1 MRSKSSFASFV
12 LPLAGAGLLAVGL
25 AGPAAALD
33 KMRVIITDA
42 VTPLVP
48 NSSAILAKTGGYY
61 ERNGLDVELIRVQS
75 TPSAVAALTSGQG
88 DMANISVDTA
98 LQLVARGQ
106 LKGKAVTSP
115 DKAIPFM
122 IVGKTSIASPKDLV
136 GKTFGISRVGG
147 VDHTQSIT
155 VLRTLGVDT
164 DKIEL
169 VAIGDPAARAN
180 VIAAG
185 RVDSTSMSIGVWSSM
200 KEKNGLKPLVSQADY
215 FNAAPVVS
223 KVNVVTD
230 DYAKANG
237 KLITAFVKSVM
248 QASRDYHAKPA
259 VWAEAMAKDRTD
271 VPKATLDELAELY
284 KNSWSANGG
293 LNLKALQF
301 TADEIYK
308 GPDFKDVPKVEL
320 AQWVDT
326 SYADAVI
333 KELGKTPGIDDPG
346 R

>member
-1 MRSKSSFASFV
+1 MRAKINLKFA
-12 LPLAGAGLLAVGL
+12 LPIALAGAMAA

-42 VTPLVP
+42 ITPLVP

-88 DMANISVDTA
+88 DMANIGVDVA

-122 IVGKTSIASPKDLV
+122 IVAKNAIASPKDLV
-136 GKTFGISRVGG
+136 GKTFGVSRLGG

-155 VLRTLGVDT
+155 VLRSLGVDT

-215 FNAAPVVS
+215 FSAAPVVS
-223 KVNVVTD
+223 KVNFVSD
-230 DYAKANG
+230 EYAQKNG
-237 KLITAFVKSVM
+237 KLIVAFVKSIM
-248 QASRDYHAKPA
+248 QASRDFHNKPA
-259 VWAEAMAKDRTD
+259 LWAEMMAKDRTD
-271 VPKATLDELAELY
+271 VAKATLDELAQLY
-284 KNSWSANGG
+284 KDSWSANGG
-293 LNLKALQF
+293 LNAKQLAF
-301 TADEIYK
+301 TQDSIYE
-308 GPDFKDVPKVEL
+308 GQDFKDLRKLTLTE
-320 AQWVDT
+320 WVDT
-326 SYADAVI
+326 SFADAAL
-333 KELGKTPGIDDPG
+333 KELGGKAAGLDDPG